1 MRRAQVRR
9 AGVGPRR
16 PSRAGSAGRAH
27 RSGQLTAQP
36 APLRMTRTAHSCP
49 QSVSPQPAWPR
60 RACQPAVPRRDAA
73 ARDWLH
79 VPHGA
84 PRWGGGQAAGAAPAD
99 GCPTMASM
107 SDRVKVAV
115 VGVGNNVSA
124 LVQGIALHRATGSLT
139 GIRRPVLDGLG
150 VADIDFVAAFATS
163 PEKIGSDLCEA
174 IFLPPNNYPRLTG
187 ELPLSGVTVRRGLAD
202 PDPAEVERVAGDL
215 AGAEVVLYAAPS
227 GRLETANAY
236 AEAALQ
242 AGAAFVNTTSDAVA
256 RDPRLLE
263 RYAAAGLPL
272 LGDDLASQ
280 FGTSV
285 VHHALLRLLEERGL
299 TLTSSYQVNLGGT
312 EDFRNLTENSSTKH
326 QSKLNALAAEGS
338 AADRVQV
345 APLGYLPH
353 LQSQKVAHINIEAQA
368 WGGTPVSV
376 DVKLQVHDPSGAAGV
391 NVDLIRMAA
400 SALRQRRGGYPAA
413 ATPLLK
419 SPPGTPV

>member
-1 MRRAQVRR
+1 
-9 AGVGPRR
+9 
-16 PSRAGSAGRAH
+16 
-27 RSGQLTAQP
+27 
-36 APLRMTRTAHSCP
+36 
-49 QSVSPQPAWPR
+49 
-60 RACQPAVPRRDAA
+60 
-73 ARDWLH
+73 
-79 VPHGA
+79 
-84 PRWGGGQAAGAAPAD
+84 
-99 GCPTMASM
+99 M

-124 LVQGIALHRATGSLT
+124 LVQGIALHRATGSLV
-139 GIRRPVLDGLG
+139 GIRRPVLDGLA

-163 PEKIGSDLCEA
+163 PEKIGTDLCEA
-174 IFLPPNNYPRLTG
+174 IFLPPNNFPRLAS
-187 ELPLSGVTVRRGLAD
+187 ELPLSGVTVRRGLSD
-202 PDPAEVERVAGDL
+202 SDPAEVERVAGDL

-227 GRLETANAY
+227 GRLQTAHAY
-236 AEAALQ
+236 AGAALR

-263 RYAAAGLPL
+263 QYAAAGLPL

-312 EDFRNLTENSSTKH
+312 EDFRNLVENSSTKH
-326 QSKLNALAAEGS
+326 QSKLNALAAEGA
-338 AADRVQV
+338 AADRVQM

-353 LQSQKVAHINIEAQA
+353 LRSHKVAHINIEAQA
-368 WGGTPVSV
+368 WGETSVSV
-376 DVKLQVHDPSGAAGV
+376 DVKLKVHDPSGAAGV

-400 SALRQRRGGYPAA
+400 SALRQRRAGYPAE

>member
-1 MRRAQVRR
+1 
-9 AGVGPRR
+9 
-16 PSRAGSAGRAH
+16 
-27 RSGQLTAQP
+27 
-36 APLRMTRTAHSCP
+36 
-49 QSVSPQPAWPR
+49 
-60 RACQPAVPRRDAA
+60 
-73 ARDWLH
+73 
-79 VPHGA
+79 
-84 PRWGGGQAAGAAPAD
+84 
-99 GCPTMASM
+99 MASM

-124 LVQGIALHRATGSLT
+124 LVQGIARHRATGSLV

-163 PEKIGSDLCEA
+163 PEKIGTDLCEA
-174 IFLPPNNYPRLTG
+174 IFLPPNNYPRLTS
-187 ELPLSGVTVRRGLAD
+187 ELPRSGVTVRRGLTG
-202 PDPAEVERVAGDL
+202 PDRSGVERVAGDL

-227 GRLETANAY
+227 GRLETAHAY
-236 AEAALQ
+236 AEAALR

-312 EDFRNLTENSSTKH
+312 EDFRNLTENSNTKH
-326 QSKLNALAAEGS
+326 QSKLNALASEGP

-353 LQSQKVAHINIEAQA
+353 LKSHKVAHINIEAQA
-368 WGGTPVSV
+368 WGETSVSV
-376 DVKLQVHDPSGAAGV
+376 DVKLKVHDPSGAAGV

-400 SALRQRRGGYPAA
+400 SALRQRRGGYPAE

>member
-1 MRRAQVRR
+1 
-9 AGVGPRR
+9 
-16 PSRAGSAGRAH
+16 
-27 RSGQLTAQP
+27 
-36 APLRMTRTAHSCP
+36 
-49 QSVSPQPAWPR
+49 
-60 RACQPAVPRRDAA
+60 
-73 ARDWLH
+73 
-79 VPHGA
+79 
-84 PRWGGGQAAGAAPAD
+84 
-99 GCPTMASM
+99 M

-124 LVQGIALHRATGSLT
+124 LVQGIALYRATGSLV
-139 GIRRPVLDGLG
+139 GIRRPVLDGLA

-163 PEKIGSDLCEA
+163 PQKIGADLCEA
-174 IFLPPNNYPRLTG
+174 IFLPPNNYPRLAA
-187 ELPLSGVTVRRGLAD
+187 ELPRSGVTVRRGLTGGD
-202 PDPAEVERVAGDL
+202 PGEVERVAADL

-227 GRLETANAY
+227 GRLETAHAY

-312 EDFRNLTENSSTKH
+312 EDFRNLVENSNTKH
-326 QSKLNALAAEGS
+326 QSKLNALGPDRS
-338 AADRVQV
+338 AAGRVQV

-353 LQSQKVAHINIEAQA
+353 LRSHKVAHINIEAQA
-368 WGGTPVSV
+368 WGETSVSV
-376 DVKLQVHDPSGAAGV
+376 DVKLKVHDPSGAAGV

-400 SALRQRRGGYPAA
+400 SALRHGRAGYPAEA
-413 ATPLLK
+413 APLLK

>member
-1 MRRAQVRR
+1 MA
-9 AGVGPRR
+9 
-16 PSRAGSAGRAH
+16 
-27 RSGQLTAQP
+27 
-36 APLRMTRTAHSCP
+36 
-49 QSVSPQPAWPR
+49 SVSDQ
-60 RACQPAVPRRDAA
+60 
-73 ARDWLH
+73 
-79 VPHGA
+79 
-84 PRWGGGQAAGAAPAD
+84 
-99 GCPTMASM
+99 
-107 SDRVKVAV
+107 VKVAV

-163 PEKIGSDLCEA
+163 PQKIGTDLCEE
-174 IFLPPNNYPRLTG
+174 IFLPPNNYPRLTS
-187 ELPLSGVTVRRGLAD
+187 ELPLSGVTVRRGLAGG
-202 PDPAEVERVAGDL
+202 DPAEVERVAGAL

-227 GRLETANAY
+227 GRLETALAY
-236 AEAALQ
+236 AEAVLQ

-263 RYAAAGLPL
+263 RYVAAGLPL

-326 QSKLNALAAEGS
+326 QSKLNALAAEGA

-353 LQSQKVAHINIEAQA
+353 LKSHKVAHINIEAQA
-368 WGGTPVSV
+368 WGETPVSV
-376 DVKLQVHDPSGAAGV
+376 DVKLKVHDPSGAAGV

-400 SALRQRRGGYPAA
+400 SALRQRRGGYPAE

>member
-1 MRRAQVRR
+1 
-9 AGVGPRR
+9 
-16 PSRAGSAGRAH
+16 
-27 RSGQLTAQP
+27 
-36 APLRMTRTAHSCP
+36 
-49 QSVSPQPAWPR
+49 
-60 RACQPAVPRRDAA
+60 
-73 ARDWLH
+73 
-79 VPHGA
+79 
-84 PRWGGGQAAGAAPAD
+84 
-99 GCPTMASM
+99 M

-124 LVQGIALHRATGSLT
+124 LVQGIARHRATGSLV
-139 GIRRPVLDGLG
+139 GIRRPVLDGLA

-163 PEKIGSDLCEA
+163 PEKIGTDLCEA
-174 IFLPPNNYPRLTG
+174 IFLPPNNFPRLAG
-187 ELPLSGVTVRRGLAD
+187 ELPLSGVTVRRGLSDGD
-202 PDPAEVERVAGDL
+202 PGEVQRVAGDL

-227 GRLETANAY
+227 GRLETAHAY
-236 AEAALQ
+236 AGAALR

-312 EDFRNLTENSSTKH
+312 EDFRNLVENSSTKH

-338 AADRVQV
+338 AANRVQV

-368 WGGTPVSV
+368 WGGTSVSV
-376 DVKLQVHDPSGAAGV
+376 DVKLKVHDPSGAAGV

-400 SALRQRRGGYPAA
+400 SALRQRRAGYPAE